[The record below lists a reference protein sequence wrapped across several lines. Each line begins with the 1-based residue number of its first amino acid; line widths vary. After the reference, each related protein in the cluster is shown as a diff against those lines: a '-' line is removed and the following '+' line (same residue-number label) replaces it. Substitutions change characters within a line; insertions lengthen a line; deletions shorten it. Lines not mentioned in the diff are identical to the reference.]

1 MVWSGAIPSPKL
13 QMAFCLRRKS
23 STYDSQK
30 MWSRVVEKAGIW
42 KNRENGGKERRLGDI
57 LVLPQNLLV
66 TCALRVRIELAKD

>member
-1 MVWSGAIPSPKL
+1 
-13 QMAFCLRRKS
+13 
-23 STYDSQK
+23 